1 MFLNLRNEQCHNAVC
16 KAMNGTYFEGDCNQ
30 NILVPFFI
38 TVMASSREVNVNVHM
53 HAHTLGS
60 CCFRS
65 LFLPLSFLISR
76 EHALATLRGRRDGEW
91 ERLARLSVTAVPPTG
106 CVTSKECLSVPPP
119 SSPPPLSVFYSQLR
133 CRWDATPH
141 GRWSERAEMHT
152 QLSTIPEVL
161 SMVNIALSISA
172 VAFSDFIIIIY
183 FFLHFSPLLSQEKWP
198 AIFPF

>member
-30 NILVPFFI
+30 NILVPFLI
-38 TVMASSREVNVNVHM
+38 TVMASSREVNVNVRM

-141 GRWSERAEMHT
+141 GRWSKRAEMHT
-152 QLSTIPEVL
+152 RLS
-161 SMVNIALSISA
+161 
-172 VAFSDFIIIIY
+172 FY
-183 FFLHFSPLLSQEKWP
+183 FFHCVYTWSVINGKYSIIHFCWCFLRLYYHNLLL
-198 AIFPF
+198 FTF

>member
-119 SSPPPLSVFYSQLR
+119 IQPPAPLCLLQPAKVSMGCNPPREMEWTCWNAHAVVYYTWSVINGKYS
-133 CRWDATPH
+133 
-141 GRWSERAEMHT
+141 
-152 QLSTIPEVL
+152 
-161 SMVNIALSISA
+161 
-172 VAFSDFIIIIY
+172 IIH
-183 FFLHFSPLLSQEKWP
+183 FCCCFLGLYYHNLLL
-198 AIFPF
+198 FTF

>member
-1 MFLNLRNEQCHNAVC
+1 MQGDEWNLFRRRLQPEYISALLYNSH
-16 KAMNGTYFEGDCNQ
+16 G
-30 NILVPFFI
+30 FI
-38 TVMASSREVNVNVHM
+38 TWSKRERA
-53 HAHTLGS
+53 HACTHTWLLLL
-60 CCFRS
+60 S
-65 LFLPLSFLISR
+65 LPFPPALISYFTR
-76 EHALATLRGRRDGEW
+76 ACAGYTQRKERRGMRAFGSPLCHRG
-91 ERLARLSVTAVPPTG
+91 PTYRM
-106 CVTSKECLSVPPP
+106 CHLQRMSFCPPP

-183 FFLHFSPLLSQEKWP
+183 FFLHFRPLLSQEKWP